1 MGKIK
6 SSYANKIE
14 YEKHT
19 MPHSAPKRRREP
31 TPQEIM
37 DNPESLIF
45 NLRLNFAH
53 MLGMVLAAF
62 APIGL
67 GWSLGIVGCI
77 LLSAMSV
84 EIEEEED

>member
-6 SSYANKIE
+6 TTHAKSWKT
-14 YEKHT
+14 EKHT
-19 MPHSAPKRRREP
+19 MPHSVPKRRREP

-53 MLGMVLAAF
+53 MFGMILAAF

>member
-6 SSYANKIE
+6 SSYAKKIG

-19 MPHSAPKRRREP
+19 MPHSTSKRRREP
-31 TPQEIM
+31 TPQEIVN
-37 DNPESLIF
+37 NPESLIF
-45 NLRLNFAH
+45 NLNLKPVH
-53 MLGMVLAAF
+53 MLGMILTAF

-67 GWSLGIVGCI
+67 GWSLGIIGCI